1 MVTSLSS
8 TALFVGLSSFTA
20 RDRSSVSRSR
30 EKRVSQPV
38 LTWADCLC
46 RLCSSTSW
54 ACPYG
59 KADTDTQRHTS
70 GLNTGYSASPSLP
83 QPQNPHFSQKHTF
96 WNSYEKLHNAEN
108 GVWGELK
115 TVFRSSH
122 EVSLSRA
129 RWPTHSVP
137 VTRKVGTGRSPGLG
151 RTEGGW
157 GFCGQVWE
165 HRHGKVLVLV
175 TQVSIPRESERWNPA
190 EVTGPVCVLSQLLS
204 PHLSNK
210 QLLSQFLEKRLPGAG
225 ASWEELCS

>member
-46 RLCSSTSW
+46 RLCSSHFLGLSVWQTRTHSATPQCW
-54 ACPYG
+54 
-59 KADTDTQRHTS
+59 TQATVPAPHC
-70 GLNTGYSASPSLP
+70 PSLKTP
-83 QPQNPHFSQKHTF
+83 TSPKNTPFETPTKSSTTQKMLF
-96 WNSYEKLHNAEN
+96 
-108 GVWGELK
+108 GGELK

-129 RWPTHSVP
+129 RWPTNSVP

-165 HRHGKVLVLV
+165 HRHGKVLVLF

-190 EVTGPVCVLSQLLS
+190 EVTGPVCVLPQLLS